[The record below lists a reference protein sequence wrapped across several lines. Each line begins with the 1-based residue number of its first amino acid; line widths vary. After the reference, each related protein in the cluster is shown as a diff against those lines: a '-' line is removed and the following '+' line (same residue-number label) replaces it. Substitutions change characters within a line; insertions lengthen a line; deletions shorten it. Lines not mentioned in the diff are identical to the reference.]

1 MYIQIFT
8 FSVLDDGETIPD
20 CQIQVNLPTNIS
32 VTSANL
38 PHPIQFN
45 LFDNVRVSLKLRK
58 SHAHRH
64 MVYMTLVDLEH
75 VQLQNRLTRT
85 EMIQAIEIEEAAKE
99 NSTKKLSSK
108 KKKKHTGS
116 MYQVLEKFRK
126 LAIVEN
132 TAHV

>member
-1 MYIQIFT
+1 M
-8 FSVLDDGETIPD
+8 
-20 CQIQVNLPTNIS
+20 PTSIS

-75 VQLQNRLTRT
+75 VEVNSKRPSRMTNSD
-85 EMIQAIEIEEAAKE
+85 MIHAIETAKPEAPP
-99 NSTKKLSSK
+99 KKPSSK
-108 KKKKHTGS
+108 KKKKQTS
-116 MYQVLEKFRK
+116 MCEILEKFSK
-126 LAIVEN
+126 LSVIETKSSVQ
-132 TAHV
+132 

>member
-1 MYIQIFT
+1 M
-8 FSVLDDGETIPD
+8 
-20 CQIQVNLPTNIS
+20 PTNIS

-75 VQLQNRLTRT
+75 VEIKGKKDTPPVRMTNT
-85 EMIQAIEIEEAAKE
+85 EMIQAIEAEEEK
-99 NSTKKLSSK
+99 NSTINIKQLSSK
-108 KKKKHTGS
+108 KKKKNPS
-116 MYQVLEKFRK
+116 VYEVLEKFRK
-126 LAIVEN
+126 LSIVEN
-132 TAHV
+132 KAAV